1 MSDLADRVTG
11 RLRELEIH
19 IRPASIILIFM
30 PDIHAWYPSIPPEDN
45 PDGYPLET
53 ESLATM
59 KTRQWI
65 MPTF

>member
-30 PDIHAWYPSIPPEDN
+30 PDIHA
-45 PDGYPLET
+45 
-53 ESLATM
+53 
-59 KTRQWI
+59 
-65 MPTF
+65 